1 MKLRR
6 KSPGFLS
13 SAAPGIALGVVIGL
27 PVIMPNHLRL
37 DPAAMARQEAVAA
50 AVEGAPYQVGRW
62 WGRKIEV
69 PRSAVELLKP
79 NAILSRRFQRAD
91 GGHPVS
97 LLLVHCMDIRDMEGH
112 YPPVCYPSS
121 GWVLLEDTQAD
132 EVMLEFRGRPL
143 PVRVYA
149 FRRIEDGIR
158 EARIRVY
165 DFFVMPDGKVTSDIA
180 VVRGRSERL
189 ALSAQGVAQVQI
201 ITAVEM
207 PPAEAVAAAN
217 ELLEGMGEI
226 LDSLGIGARGEH
238 DAR

>member
-6 KSPGFLS
+6 KSPGFVS
-13 SAAPGIALGVVIGL
+13 RAAPGIALGVVIGL

-50 AVEGAPYQVGRW
+50 AVEAAPYQVGRW
-62 WGRKIEV
+62 LGRDIEV

-91 GGHPVS
+91 GGHSVS
-97 LLLVHCMDIRDMEGH
+97 VLLVHCMDMRDMGGH
-112 YPPVCYPSS
+112 YPPNCYPSS
-121 GWVLLEDTQAD
+121 GWVSLEDTQAD
-132 EVMLEFRGRPL
+132 EVMLDYRGRPF
-143 PVRVYA
+143 PARVYA

-158 EARIRVY
+158 EARIRIY
-165 DFFVMPDGKVTSDIA
+165 DFFVMPDGKVTADIA

-189 ALSAQGVAQVQI
+189 ALSAQGVAQMQI
-201 ITAVEM
+201 ITAFEM
-207 PPAEAVAAAN
+207 PPSEAVAAAN
-217 ELLEGMGEI
+217 ELLEGMGDI

-238 DAR
+238 DER